1 MLLKF
6 IVIGA
11 ALFLVYKLFMG
22 DKKKKEMNQKQ
33 TIKNKVASGD
43 MVKDPACGTY
53 VDKEGSIRVREGD
66 KVHVFCSYECR
77 DKFLKQIQATT
88 IEVGETVSDGEPT
101 DKE

>member
-6 IVIGA
+6 IVIGV

-22 DKKKKEMNQKQ
+22 DKKKREMNQQQ
-33 TIKNKVASGD
+33 TTKSKVASGD

-53 VDKEGSIRVREGD
+53 VDKESSIRVKEGD

-77 DKFLKQIQATT
+77 DKFLKQIQAAS
-88 IEVGETVSDGEPT
+88 IEVDAEKPT
-101 DKE
+101 EKE

>member
-1 MLLKF
+1 MLKF
-6 IVIGA
+6 IVIGV

-22 DKKKKEMNQKQ
+22 DKKKKEMAENK
-33 TIKNKVASGD
+33 TIKDKVASGD

-53 VDKEGSIRVREGD
+53 VEKNGSIRVREGE

-77 DKFLKQIQATT
+77 DKFLKQLQSTT
-88 IEVGETVSDGEPT
+88 IESN